1 MAQGLAHA
9 SNMENLC
16 KEVQRVFSGNSDHF
30 VPEPPQKS
38 VQADILIAIRRFKNM
53 VRWKEIWCDQKQS
66 TKTEVSQVI
75 EENSRFMTT
84 GINTRWK
91 PTFGVKTAKHG
102 SDNLKGFLTAVEKTL
117 IKESFK
123 HRRFERPNRK
133 TSGIYDVL
141 QRLKNTDASASW

>member
-9 SNMENLC
+9 SNMENMC
-16 KEVQRVFSGNSDHF
+16 KEVQRVFSGNSDWF

-38 VQADILIAIRRFKNM
+38 VQADILIVIRRFKNM

-84 GINTRWK
+84 ALNTR
-91 PTFGVKTAKHG
+91 
-102 SDNLKGFLTAVEKTL
+102 LKAYIWSKDSETW
-117 IKESFK
+117 I
-123 HRRFERPNRK
+123 
-133 TSGIYDVL
+133 
-141 QRLKNTDASASW
+141 